1 MVELNAEEEKVLR
14 ELIDARNGGHDVED
28 YLNIRLYGDLS
39 AVVGYD
45 SLHAEIRE
53 YRDGFHEF
61 SQACK
66 SLADKGLLIA
76 SHPQADICRFKD
88 LTGDGRCY
96 FDMKEARRKE
106 RRAEIWS
113 ERRFTLFMCL
123 LTFLLGLLSSWL
135 ISSQVVERSLQSLL
149 GS

>member
-1 MVELNAEEEKVLR
+1 MIELNAEEERVLR
-14 ELIDARNGGHDVED
+14 ELVDARNDGRDVGD
-28 YLNIRLYGDLS
+28 YLSARLYEDLS
-39 AVVGYD
+39 TVVGYD

-53 YRDGFHEF
+53 YRDGFREF

-66 SLADKGLLIA
+66 SLADKGLLTA
-76 SHPQADICRFKD
+76 SHPQAGIYCFKD

-96 FDMKEARRKE
+96 FDMKEARRRE
-106 RRAEIWS
+106 RRAEVWS

-135 ISSQVVERSLQSLL
+135 ISNQVVERSLQSLL